1 MGGALSTYGS
11 KENQRRSNEEIQRR
25 FDEESALSDAVRQ
38 KDPTT
43 LKNLLAEPG
52 ANPDITNPIPG
63 IYHTPL
69 EFSALVGGYIQNL
82 AILLQWRKDHNMPLS
97 EEKIQ
102 ELINYCKEYKK
113 FPELGKKCMI
123 FTDKYA
129 MR

>member
-1 MGGALSTYGS
+1 
-11 KENQRRSNEEIQRR
+11 
-25 FDEESALSDAVRQ
+25 
-38 KDPTT
+38 
-43 LKNLLAEPG
+43 
-52 ANPDITNPIPG
+52 
-63 IYHTPL
+63 
-69 EFSALVGGYIQNL
+69 
-82 AILLQWRKDHNMPLS
+82 MPLS